1 MKRVSHWLVLVSLA
15 AGLLALGLGGPAGA
29 QPQKTLVIAIGADQT
44 DLDPQTV
51 QNNESGFVM
60 STMFD
65 SVVNYKPG
73 SSEVGPGLA
82 ESWTVSA
89 DGKVFTFKLRRGVK
103 FHDRTPTN
111 ARTVADDLDRAINPN
126 NPCYV
131 LARKGVDTYDD
142 FTFGSVTD
150 HTVAKMDVVDEY
162 TLRFTLPDASAPFLR
177 SLAMTWQ
184 GIMSPAATKQYNYDD
199 SQHHVRTGPLK
210 FEGAEAHH
218 LNTLGGQ
225 PDYRGGPTKVGR

>member
-1 MKRVSHWLVLVSLA
+1 MPRAGLRRYLPALLVLAMVPVGLWGVALA
-15 AGLLALGLGGPAGA
+15 QAP
-29 QPQKTLVIAIGADQT
+29 KTLVIAIGADQT
-44 DLDPQTV
+44 GLDPQTV

-60 STMFD
+60 STIFD

-103 FHDRTPTN
+103 FHDGTPMN

-131 LARKGVDTYDD
+131 LARKGV
-142 FTFGSVTD
+142 
-150 HTVAKMDVVDEY
+150 
-162 TLRFTLPDASAPFLR
+162 
-177 SLAMTWQ
+177 
-184 GIMSPAATKQYNYDD
+184 
-199 SQHHVRTGPLK
+199 
-210 FEGAEAHH
+210 
-218 LNTLGGQ
+218 
-225 PDYRGGPTKVGR
+225 

>member
-1 MKRVSHWLVLVSLA
+1 MHG
-15 AGLLALGLGGPAGA
+15 AGEALRRRGDRQRPHARDDGRGPARA
-29 QPQKTLVIAIGADQT
+29 QPQKVRVIAIGADQT
-44 DLDPQTV
+44 GLDPQTV

-60 STMFD
+60 STIFD

-103 FHDRTPTN
+103 FHDGTPMN

-131 LARKGVDTYDD
+131 FNRKVDTYDD
-142 FTFGSVTD
+142 FTYGSVKGGN
-150 HTVAKMDVVDEY
+150 VVKMDVVDE
-162 TLRFTLPDASAPFLR
+162 
-177 SLAMTWQ
+177 
-184 GIMSPAATKQYNYDD
+184 
-199 SQHHVRTGPLK
+199 
-210 FEGAEAHH
+210 
-218 LNTLGGQ
+218 
-225 PDYRGGPTKVGR
+225 